1 MGGDAMYDVTLSE
14 GLFVRLQKLAVPLV
28 DKPADVIERLL
39 SHYEKTGSETSK
51 VDTGVGASTGSKP
64 SSLVREAKV
73 EERIPRERGVTI
85 EIDGHVI
92 RAISVKEMYQETLRY
107 LLDNGHAKRVKDLVP
122 FSTSSL
128 RYLIADRPV
137 HPNRKDFF
145 VPVKCGGY
153 FMEAHKS
160 YKTGIE
166 HLSQFI
172 AKMGLK
178 LKYRG

>member
-1 MGGDAMYDVTLSE
+1 MHEVTLSE
-14 GLFVRLQKLAVPLV
+14 GLFVRLQSLAVPLV
-28 DKPADVIERLL
+28 DTPADVIERLV
-39 SHYEKTGSETSK
+39 SHYEKSGAETSK
-51 VDTGVGASTGSKP
+51 GERGVGASTGSKP
-64 SSLVREAKV
+64 SSLVREAKIA
-73 EERIPRERGVTI
+73 ERIPRERGVTI

-107 LLDNGHAKRVKDLVP
+107 LLDNGHSKRVKDLVP

-128 RYLIADRPV
+128 RYLIADRPI
-137 HPNRKDFF
+137 HPNGNEFF

-172 AKMGLK
+172 AKMGLR
-178 LKYRG
+178 LKYLG